1 MKENNLDDKD
11 FQWPC
16 GELLNTKDYEAI
28 FRTMSKAGV
37 CGIAL
42 TDSHGQILFY
52 NEQFS
57 PSVLSI
63 ITNEPHRINSSTTQ
77 FIVPSDTGNKT
88 LRRVD
93 LAAGQHFWLLT
104 PGQAGGKIHADSP
117 ATDISFALIMRTS
130 MNDRLLFS
138 NAHFRESFQIEDSPT
153 LNDVSVLFEDPE
165 KYKILKER
173 VLSEKKLLN
182 ETIHFKRRNGQRWY
196 GLVNCQ
202 LQTDEHSSQVIDW
215 SMLDISTQAEHERDL
230 EQKNEQLAKVNGQME
245 RFLYSTSHDLRS
257 PLTSILGLVNL
268 LKTETKENNLLEYVS
283 KIENCTLKLDNI
295 IKDIMSFSRTNYQR
309 IHSVKIDMEPLIWK
323 IINSYSIFPDFGKIF
338 FEVKTSGNALFYS
351 DRDRIEIILN
361 NLIRNS
367 IAFFDHHKVKP
378 FVRINVNSGPGE
390 LMLEIIDNGI
400 GIPVQH
406 QPSVF
411 NMFYKASDRSR
422 GTGLGLY
429 IVRES
434 IQQLKG
440 RIRLESEVGF
450 GTVFRCT
457 IPNDTKGKLI
467 NRKLK
472 LKQNV

>member
-1 MKENNLDDKD
+1 MAEEKNPNNESYG
-11 FQWPC
+11 WPD
-16 GELLNTKDYEAI
+16 GALLHHQDYEYV
-28 FRTMSKAGV
+28 FRVISASSV
-37 CGIAL
+37 CGMAV
-42 TDSHGQILFY
+42 TDSNGNIAFCNKL
-52 NEQFS
+52 FS
-57 PSVLSI
+57 PFILTRLSQEGRLAD
-63 ITNEPHRINSSTTQ
+63 TSTTE
-77 FIVPSDTGNKT
+77 FIIPSDTGNNILKRSK
-88 LRRVD
+88 LNGD
-93 LAAGQHFWLLT
+93 QYFWLLT
-104 PGQAGGKIHADSP
+104 PVHNEIAQPNISAN
-117 ATDISFALIMRTS
+117 DIAFTLIIRTS
-130 MNDRLLFS
+130 SDDKLVFTNNL
-138 NAHFRESFQIEDSPT
+138 FRESLQIEDISQVT
-153 LNDVSVLFEDPE
+153 DVASLFEHPE
-165 KYKILKER
+165 DYSRMKER
-173 VLSEKKLLN
+173 ALAERKVLN
-182 ETIHFKRRNGQRWY
+182 ETIHFRRKDGQRLY
-196 GLVNCQ
+196 GLINCQ
-202 LQTDEHSSQVIDW
+202 TQTDEYGREVIDW
-215 SMLDISTQAEHERDL
+215 SILDISTQVEHERSL

-268 LKTETKENNLLEYVS
+268 LKAETKEKNLLEYVS

-309 IHSVKIDMEPLIWK
+309 IRSVKIELEPLIWK

-338 FEVKTSGNALFYS
+338 FEVKTTGNALFYS

-406 QPSVF
+406 QPNVF
-411 NMFYKASDRSR
+411 NMFYKASERSR

-467 NRKLK
+467 NRKIK
-472 LKQNV
+472 LQHNA

>member
-1 MKENNLDDKD
+1 MAEEKNPNNERYG
-11 FQWPC
+11 WPD
-16 GELLNTKDYEAI
+16 GALLHHQDYECI
-28 FRTMSKAGV
+28 FRVISASSV
-37 CGIAL
+37 CGMAV
-42 TDSHGQILFY
+42 TDSNGNIAFCNKL
-52 NEQFS
+52 FS
-57 PSVLSI
+57 PSILTRLSQEGRLAD
-63 ITNEPHRINSSTTQ
+63 TSTTE
-77 FIVPSDTGNKT
+77 FIIPSDTGNNILKRSK
-88 LRRVD
+88 LNGD
-93 LAAGQHFWLLT
+93 QYFWLLT
-104 PGQAGGKIHADSP
+104 PVHNEIAQPNISAN
-117 ATDISFALIMRTS
+117 DIAFTLIIRTS
-130 MNDRLLFS
+130 SDDKLVFTNNL
-138 NAHFRESFQIEDSPT
+138 FRESLQIEDISQVT
-153 LNDVSVLFEDPE
+153 DVASLFEHPE
-165 KYKILKER
+165 DYSRMKER
-173 VLSEKKLLN
+173 ALAERKVLN
-182 ETIHFKRRNGQRWY
+182 ETIHFRRKDGQRLY
-196 GLVNCQ
+196 GLINCQ
-202 LQTDEHSSQVIDW
+202 TQTDEYGREVIDW
-215 SMLDISTQAEHERDL
+215 SILDISTQVEHERSL

-268 LKTETKENNLLEYVS
+268 LKAETKEKNLLEYVS

-309 IHSVKIDMEPLIWK
+309 IRSVKIELEPLIWK

-338 FEVKTSGNALFYS
+338 FEVKTTGNALFYS

-406 QPSVF
+406 QPNVF
-411 NMFYKASDRSR
+411 NMFYKASERSR

-467 NRKLK
+467 NRKIK
-472 LKQNV
+472 LQHNA